1 MLGGLSIRWNPYW
14 FVPCLFALGHGVL
27 HILPL
32 FLGSKTL
39 LDLLY
44 DLLVIFLR
52 YFVFI
57 IANIKNFS
65 SSIKLLLLIQK
76 KKFLTNFP
84 IKKFCFLGTKQLTF
98 IRTKQ
103 NFVISS
109 MYGFIEA
116 HVLPG
121 PYMFT
126 LIVSCFVSTSKT
138 ATLNPC
144 LLTLL
149 RASP

>member
-1 MLGGLSIRWNPYW
+1 MLGGLSIRWNPCW
-14 FVPCLFALGHGVL
+14 FIPCLFALKHGVL

-32 FLGSKTL
+32 LLSSKTL

-76 KKFLTNFP
+76 KKILDQFSYQKVLFSGYKTINIYKNQTKLCDFFHVWFHWSSCFAWTIYVYVDCFL
-84 IKKFCFLGTKQLTF
+84 FCF
-98 IRTKQ
+98 
-103 NFVISS
+103 
-109 MYGFIEA
+109 Y
-116 HVLPG
+116 
-121 PYMFT
+121 
-126 LIVSCFVSTSKT
+126 
-138 ATLNPC
+138 
-144 LLTLL
+144 
-149 RASP
+149 

>member
-1 MLGGLSIRWNPYW
+1 MLGGLSIRWNPCW

-44 DLLVIFLR
+44 DLVIFLR

-65 SSIKLLLLIQK
+65 SSIKLWSLIQK
-76 KKFLTNFP
+76 KKKRILDQFSYQKVLFSGYKTVNIYKNQTKLCDFFHICLYWLLLVLFLLVKT
-84 IKKFCFLGTKQLTF
+84 QLW
-98 IRTKQ
+98 
-103 NFVISS
+103 
-109 MYGFIEA
+109 
-116 HVLPG
+116 
-121 PYMFT
+121 T
-126 LIVSCFVSTSKT
+126 LVFMHC
-138 ATLNPC
+138 
-144 LLTLL
+144 
-149 RASP
+149 